1 MTEGLNTPDDQPP
14 RINWIDEAEAKIEE
28 ARAIIREMVETF
40 RSRYEDAAT
49 RTLDLES
56 DRGSRRA
63 NRRQRRG

>member
-14 RINWIDEAEAKIEE
+14 RI
-28 ARAIIREMVETF
+28 AIIREMVETF

-49 RTLDLES
+49 RTLDLS

>member
-14 RINWIDEAEAKIEE
+14 RI
-28 ARAIIREMVETF
+28 AIIREMVETF
-40 RSRYEDAAT
+40 RSRYEDPAT